1 MWSLKNHF
9 FCKLQF
15 LHKSVK
21 ITGKSIIKAKRKKF
35 MSPHVVI
42 KCYHLKNC
50 NGFWKE
56 THSYSPAAG
65 ISPYSST
72 AELQVITLTP
82 WTPWWFGPSPGL
94 SLILEWESL
103 LKNVP
108 RLALRVPQLYWW
120 THSSFHQRRAAIITK
135 KFSKINSNKNNHYLR
150 SFLIN
155 TEERSI
161 QESKN

>member
-42 KCYHLKNC
+42 KCYHIKNC

-120 THSSFHQRRAAIITK
+120 THSSFHQRRAAIITQK
-135 KFSKINSNKNNHYLR
+135 TRKINNGNKNNHCLR
-150 SFLIN
+150 SFLVN
-155 TEERSI
+155 TEVSLKH
-161 QESKN
+161 SKV